1 MTPGI
6 DDVTL
11 DGITNK
17 IILDMSKKLKSN
29 SHKYKAARKI
39 DIPKPNKP
47 GETRS
52 LSIAP
57 PRDKIIQQA
66 FKQVL
71 EIICEG
77 VSHKK
82 EVERE
87 EFLQIPPGYGE
98 K

>member
-1 MTPGI
+1 
-6 DDVTL
+6 
-11 DGITNK
+11 
-17 IILDMSKKLKSN
+17 MSKKLKRN

-39 DIPKPNKP
+39 DIPKSNKP
-47 GETRS
+47 GETR
-52 LSIAP
+52 LLNIAS

-71 EIICEG
+71 EIIFEG

-82 EVERE
+82 EVELE
-87 EFLQIPPGYGE
+87 EFQQIPPGYGE